1 MSLLKAIPLASLV
14 YDFFFGL
21 SAGVGAL
28 FFSIIVFLRH
38 GRKKLFAKIYGID
51 VIGGLIL
58 LYLAVGILF
67 SDGDLT
73 ILLTFIKVVLI
84 SSVCYRFI
92 KINTEIDALP
102 KFLAIACILQALFVL
117 FVFLYP
123 QAEAFG
129 NFLRPSNSHLFNTYG
144 EDHPL
149 RFRLYPAS
157 GQLVSGLAIVIG
169 FCFLVLTASLVKN
182 RGRHRTSNLV
192 LLISGTASAIVLG
205 FLSGR
210 SFLIFPL
217 FLCLFLLAREPRK
230 FLLYFS
236 IFLLGVAAYLF
247 VSGGFS
253 NNLNRWLFE
262 PVYRLLSEGRL
273 ATLSTDNLFERH
285 LFIPSSDF
293 ILAHSFSFKSDGI
306 WTAGTDSGWLRY
318 LYLGGPIF
326 LLLLISFHTS
336 SFKSILKMPANY
348 ALHIGLIFLVL
359 LKQEFSTNAS
369 AVGLSIL
376 SYAYFAKVFYAS
388 RK

>member
-1 MSLLKAIPLASLV
+1 MSPLKAIPVASLV

-21 SAGVGAL
+21 SSGIGAL
-28 FFSIIVFLRH
+28 FFAIFVFLRH
-38 GRKKLFAKIYGID
+38 GRKKLFAKVYRID

-67 SDGDLT
+67 SGGNL
-73 ILLTFIKVVLI
+73 ILLLTFIKVVLI
-84 SSVCYRFI
+84 SSVCYRYI
-92 KINTEIDALP
+92 KINMEIDALP
-102 KFLAIACILQALFVL
+102 KFLAIACILQVLFVQ

-123 QAEAFG
+123 QMEAFG
-129 NFLRPSNSHLFNTYG
+129 NFLRPTNSHLFNTYG

-157 GQLVSGLAIVIG
+157 GQLVSGLAVVMG
-169 FCFLVLTASLVKN
+169 FCFLVLTASLFKN
-182 RGRHRTSNLV
+182 RGRHRTSDLL
-192 LLISGTASAIVLG
+192 LLIPGIASAIVLG
-205 FLSGR
+205 LLSGR
-210 SFLIFPL
+210 TFFIFPL
-217 FLCLFLLAREPRK
+217 FLCLFLLARKPRK
-230 FLLYFS
+230 VLRYFS
-236 IFLLGVAAYLF
+236 IFLLVFASYIF

-262 PVYRLLSEGRL
+262 PVYRLLSEGRIS
-273 ATLSTDNLFERH
+273 TLSTDNLFERH
-285 LFIPSSDF
+285 LFIPHLDF
-293 ILAHSFSFKSDGI
+293 VLAHSFTFKSNGI

-318 LYLGGPIF
+318 LFLGGPMF

-336 SFKSILKMPANY
+336 SFKNILKMPANY
-348 ALHIGLIFLVL
+348 ILHIGLIFLVL

-388 RK
+388 GK